1 MSTDELT
8 RRIREDIPAPTEEQ
22 RARMRRTVHG
32 GLADRGPL
40 RRPSRVRSAIA
51 LTTAIAGFA
60 AFFVLALPKGDDT
73 GPPAAPAEPAFA
85 VLQTGDTFDLAT
97 VKLTPE
103 QLRFPGLQPGSL
115 RLARTLSVGTNVI
128 VGRASNNF
136 VCLILVPPRQKFR
149 QAACAPARDVGAAA
163 LTQFAWWGKRETVV
177 LVADGTQLTGTD
189 GRSFA
194 VRRNVAV
201 VPKGVRRVA
210 VTGADG
216 TRRELRL
223 AEGKPVPLLPADARR
238 LKPVVPDLTGLTTDQ
253 ATGVLYAARLA
264 DGPVDPRPLGDASP
278 GTVVGQAIQP
288 GTEVADGTEVGLV
301 AASPAGPGGERI
313 AVPLDTPI
321 RWRQERGAPPAS
333 AFADGTF
340 GDLAGR
346 VRVLLFARTRAQAA
360 QVKWVD
366 TATIVVR
373 DDERG
378 ASDLVGDPRWSLVAD
393 RDGRLASVVGVTQLP
408 TIVVLDRV
416 GRVAYREPGVP
427 TALGRGGPGDLGELT
442 SVLRKEPYPAGSA
455 PAPPAGAWF
464 MTERVPVS
472 PDRVPTYVRS
482 FFRCPVHPER
492 VWELGPTPSG
502 WRAWVGLST
511 ERPSGTGVDI
521 VAITTRGVPRGSRA
535 GAGSGGCGYSLDG
548 RNSDVA
554 VGISGWSGGGRTGSI
569 WIVRKGYTRA
579 VADRRTWPVANGLLV
594 IQGKT
599 APKSFT
605 LIGPAGRREVRP

>member
-8 RRIREDIPAPTEEQ
+8 RRIREGIPAPTEEQ

-60 AFFVLALPKGDDT
+60 AFFVLALPKGSDT
-73 GPPAAPAEPAFA
+73 RPPAAPPEPAFA
-85 VLQTGDTFDLAT
+85 VLQAGDAFDLAT

-103 QLRFPGLQPGSL
+103 HLRFPGLRLGSL

-177 LVADGTQLTGTD
+177 LVADGAQLTGTD

-201 VPKGVRRVA
+201 VPKGVRRVV

-223 AEGKPVPLLPADARR
+223 EEGKPVPLLPADARR
-238 LKPVVPDLTGLTTDQ
+238 LKPIVPDLTGLTTDE
-253 ATGVLYAARLA
+253 ATRVLYAARLA

-288 GTEVADGTEVGLV
+288 GTEVADGTEVGLI
-301 AASPAGPGGERI
+301 AASPDGPGGQRI
-313 AVPLDTPI
+313 AVPLNTPI
-321 RWRQERGAPPAS
+321 RWRQEQDDLRGSPFAS
-333 AFADGTF
+333 RTL
-340 GDLAGR
+340 GDLVGP
-346 VRVLLFARTRAQAA
+346 VRVLLFARTRAQVA
-360 QVKWVD
+360 QARSTGVG
-366 TATIVVR
+366 TIVVP
-373 DDERG
+373 DEDRSAG
-378 ASDLVGDPRWSLVAD
+378 ALVGDAGWSVIAD
-393 RDGRLASVVGVTQLP
+393 REGRLASAVGVTQLP
-408 TIVVLDRV
+408 TIVVLDRL
-416 GRVAYREPGVP
+416 GRVAYREPGLP
-427 TALGRGGPGDLGELT
+427 TALGRGGPGDLAELM
-442 SVLRKEPYPAGSA
+442 SILQKEPYA
-455 PAPPAGAWF
+455 PGTAPTPPAGAWF
-464 MTERVPVS
+464 MTERAPMA

-482 FFRCPVHPER
+482 FGCPVHPER
-492 VWELGPTPSG
+492 VWELGPTPTG
-502 WRAWVGLST
+502 WRAWVGLTT
-511 ERPSGTGVDI
+511 EGPSGTGVDI
-521 VAITTRGVPRGSRA
+521 VAITTRGAPRGSRA
-535 GAGSGGCGYSLDG
+535 AGSGGCGFNLGG

-579 VADRRTWPVANGLLV
+579 VADGRTWPVANGLLV

-605 LIGPAGRREVRP
+605 LIGPAGRRVIRG